1 MAASVKSGM
10 ELILRGYV
18 GKLTALILD
27 NLENFYNDSFL
38 LL

>member
-18 GKLTALILD
+18 GKLTGLI
-27 NLENFYNDSFL
+27 LENFYNDSFL